1 MKFAA
6 FKWALAAVLMA
17 APISPA
23 PALAQTAAT
32 SAPMRFETQHTGTFG
47 GKSIRYKAVVEQTPI
62 MGADGQAIA
71 QIVATSYIRTDAPK
85 GTVRP
90 VIFVFNGGPGS
101 ASVWLHMGIMG
112 PKRVAFTD
120 DVKPETTPPF
130 KITDNPDSPLDVA
143 DIVLFDPPG
152 TGYSQVMPGK
162 ESQTFGV
169 EQDAIITAGFI
180 QGWLRQYDRANAPK
194 FVVGESYGT
203 IRAARLAKLLAG
215 GPSETG
221 SMTGLTL
228 NGVILLGQAMDM
240 SAKGDTAYLT
250 GLPTMAATAWYH
262 GAVDKSATTLAGQ
275 ISDAQGFA
283 ADDYLR
289 VLYLGDR
296 ATPAE
301 KAAVAAK
308 LSTLTGLTPDYIL
321 RQDLRVTLNEFASEV
336 LASENIQIGMYDGR
350 YTLPLKS
357 SGGDPVADD
366 PAMGQYVPG
375 YLAALNTHFT
385 QNLGVKIDAPYKAI
399 EFLTVNARWDWGGG
413 AGVPPSKNYATD
425 LAVAM
430 RRNPS
435 LKLMVGTG
443 VYDLVTT
450 LGSADYTIAH
460 AGIDQN
466 AVTFKT
472 YESGHMPY
480 MGPDSRK
487 ALSAD
492 LRTFIT
498 ASSTAP

>member
-1 MKFAA
+1 M
-6 FKWALAAVLMA
+6 V
-17 APISPA
+17 
-23 PALAQTAAT
+23 
-32 SAPMRFETQHTGTFG
+32 
-47 GKSIRYKAVVEQTPI
+47 GK
-62 MGADGQAIA
+62 
-71 QIVATSYIRTDAPK
+71 
-85 GTVRP
+85 
-90 VIFVFNGGPGS
+90 
-101 ASVWLHMGIMG
+101 
-112 PKRVAFTD
+112 
-120 DVKPETTPPF
+120 
-130 KITDNPDSPLDVA
+130 
-143 DIVLFDPPG
+143 
-152 TGYSQVMPGK
+152 
-162 ESQTFGV
+162 
-169 EQDAIITAGFI
+169 
-180 QGWLRQYDRANAPK
+180 
-194 FVVGESYGT
+194 SYGT

-240 SAKGDTAYLT
+240 SPKGDTAYLT

-283 ADDYLR
+283 AGDYLR
-289 VLYLGDR
+289 ALYLGDR
-296 ATPAE
+296 ATLSE

-308 LSTLTGLTPDYIL
+308 LSTLTGLTQDYTL

-336 LASENIQIGMYDGR
+336 LASKNIQIGMYDGR
-350 YTLPLKS
+350 YTLPLRS

-375 YLAALNTHFT
+375 YLAALDQHFT
-385 QNLGVKIDAPYKAI
+385 RNLGVKIDAPYKAI
-399 EFLTVNARWDWGGG
+399 EFRTVNARWDWGGG

-450 LGSADYTIAH
+450 LGAAEYTLAH
-460 AGIDQN
+460 SGIDLK